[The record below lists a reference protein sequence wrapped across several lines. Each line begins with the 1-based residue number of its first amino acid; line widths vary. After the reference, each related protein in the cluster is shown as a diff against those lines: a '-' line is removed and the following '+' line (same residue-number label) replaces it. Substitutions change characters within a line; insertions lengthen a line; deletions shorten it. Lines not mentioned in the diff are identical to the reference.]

1 MASTREPVVAR
12 RPRSTSIRMMDKHY
26 LDGRR
31 KYGAHFA
38 GGTPANA
45 TECGKTVMIGYVY
58 LVAYRGD

>member
-1 MASTREPVVAR
+1 
-12 RPRSTSIRMMDKHY
+12 MMDKHY